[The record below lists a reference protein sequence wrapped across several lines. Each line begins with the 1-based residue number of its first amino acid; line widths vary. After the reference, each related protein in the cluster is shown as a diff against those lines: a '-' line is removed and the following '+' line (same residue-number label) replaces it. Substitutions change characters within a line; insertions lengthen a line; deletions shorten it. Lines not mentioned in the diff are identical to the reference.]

1 MSMSTQQ
8 VMVGF
13 DYDDYVAADAAA
25 HREGSSIYQELVKF
39 LQSRTK
45 PDYLSSTPQPGDT
58 VLRTENDW
66 GAFRADILGGAAKC
80 PLANI

>member
-1 MSMSTQQ
+1 MMSMSTQQ

-13 DYDDYVAADAAA
+13 DYDDYVAADAVA

-66 GAFRADILGGAAKC
+66 DAFRADILGGAAE
-80 PLANI
+80 